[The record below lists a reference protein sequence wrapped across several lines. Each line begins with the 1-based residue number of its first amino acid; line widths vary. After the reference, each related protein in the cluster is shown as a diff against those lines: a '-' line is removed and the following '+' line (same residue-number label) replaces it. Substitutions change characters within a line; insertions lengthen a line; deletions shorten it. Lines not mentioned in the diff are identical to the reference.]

1 MTYDHPC
8 GVSSNL
14 SRYPDVMAPKV
25 FEAHAHQAHQ
35 PFSLVIHRPDPGQQV
50 VCVTGPLVAG
60 QGAERSAW
68 SDVLGPVERA
78 TLRVD
83 IQLDLAGVTQIDA
96 AGLGLLAELCGAA
109 HRRGGTVQLSA
120 ASERAGRMLRVTGV
134 GLLFD
139 LPAAARV
146 KPFPSRSLKPS
157 PLRPGADL
165 QLPANTRACLCAA
178 L

>member
-1 MTYDHPC
+1 
-8 GVSSNL
+8 
-14 SRYPDVMAPKV
+14 MALQTPK
-25 FEAHAHQAHQ
+25 AHAEPAPQ

-50 VCVTGPLVAG
+50 VCANGPLVAG

-68 SDVLGPVERA
+68 SDVFSPLARA
-78 TLRVD
+78 THQFD
-83 IQLDLAGVTQIDA
+83 IRLDLAAVTHIDA
-96 AGLGLLAELCGAA
+96 AGLGLLADLCGVV
-109 HRRGGTVQLSA
+109 HRRGGTVQLVA

-139 LPAAARV
+139 LPAAAAQV

-157 PLRPGADL
+157 PPRRSADQQVL
-165 QLPANTRACLCAA
+165 ASLPACVCAA